1 MAVFFILGLEFIFF
15 EFLHPPCN
23 HFKTSCVY
31 ANRSLFLNQKQKK
44 TKSLLMKIIQ
54 LHQEEA
60 KVIKLAVENNR
71 QAQQQ
76 IYSRFSSKMLS
87 VCRQYIKDI
96 QLAEDVMITAFMKVF
111 TNLSKFEHKGSFEGW
126 IRRIMVN
133 ECISYLRVQKK
144 VKFAED
150 EFFVEESFNALDSQ
164 FTVDQIQFLIDA
176 LPDGYKMVFNLY
188 AIEGY
193 KHNEIAKMLGI
204 NEGTS
209 KSQLSH
215 ARKMLQTQI
224 TILKKQ
230 DNGTE

>member
-1 MAVFFILGLEFIFF
+1 
-15 EFLHPPCN
+15 
-23 HFKTSCVY
+23 
-31 ANRSLFLNQKQKK
+31 
-44 TKSLLMKIIQ
+44 MKIIS
-54 LHQEEA
+54 LHQEET
-60 KVIKLAVENNR
+60 KIIKLAVENNR

-76 IYSRFSSKMLS
+76 IYSKFSSKMLS

-96 QLAEDVMITAFMKVF
+96 HLAEDVMITAFMKVF
-111 TNLSKFEHKGSFEGW
+111 TNLNKFEHKGSFEGW

-150 EFFVEESFNALDSQ
+150 EFFVEESFNEIDSQ
-164 FTVDQIQFLIDA
+164 FTVEQIQYLIDA

>member
-1 MAVFFILGLEFIFF
+1 
-15 EFLHPPCN
+15 
-23 HFKTSCVY
+23 
-31 ANRSLFLNQKQKK
+31 
-44 TKSLLMKIIQ
+44 MKIIQ
-54 LHQEEA
+54 LHQEET
-60 KVIKLAVENNR
+60 KIIKLAAENNR

-76 IYSRFSSKMLS
+76 IYSKFSSKMLS

-150 EFFVEESFNALDSQ
+150 EFFVEEGFNEIDSQ
-164 FTVDQIQFLIDA
+164 FTVEQIQYLIDA

>member
-1 MAVFFILGLEFIFF
+1 
-15 EFLHPPCN
+15 
-23 HFKTSCVY
+23 
-31 ANRSLFLNQKQKK
+31 
-44 TKSLLMKIIQ
+44 MKIIH
-54 LHQEEA
+54 LHQEETEL
-60 KVIKLAVENNR
+60 IKLAVENNR

-111 TNLSKFEHKGSFEGW
+111 TNLNKFEQKGSFEGW

-144 VKFAED
+144 VKFTED
-150 EFFVEESFNALDSQ
+150 EIYVEESFNAIDSK
-164 FTVDQIQFLIDA
+164 FSIDQIQFLIDA

>member
-1 MAVFFILGLEFIFF
+1 
-15 EFLHPPCN
+15 
-23 HFKTSCVY
+23 
-31 ANRSLFLNQKQKK
+31 
-44 TKSLLMKIIQ
+44 MKIIH
-54 LHQEEA
+54 LHQEETEI
-60 KVIKLAVENNR
+60 IKLAVENNR

-111 TNLSKFEHKGSFEGW
+111 TNLNKFENKGSFEGW
-126 IRRIMVN
+126 IRRIIVN

-144 VKFAED
+144 VKFTED
-150 EFFVEESFNALDSQ
+150 EIYVEESFNATDSQ
-164 FTVDQIQFLIDA
+164 FSIDQIQFLIDA
-176 LPDGYKMVFNLY
+176 LPDGYKMIFNLY

>member
-1 MAVFFILGLEFIFF
+1 
-15 EFLHPPCN
+15 
-23 HFKTSCVY
+23 
-31 ANRSLFLNQKQKK
+31 
-44 TKSLLMKIIQ
+44 MKIIH
-54 LHQEEA
+54 LHHEET
-60 KVIKLAVENNR
+60 KIIKLAVENNR

-76 IYSRFSSKMLS
+76 IYCRFSPKMLS

-111 TNLSKFEHKGSFEGW
+111 TNLKNFEHKGSFEGW

-150 EFFVEESFNALDSQ
+150 EFFVEESFNEIDSQ
-164 FTVDQIQFLIDA
+164 FTVEQIQYLIDA

>member
-1 MAVFFILGLEFIFF
+1 
-15 EFLHPPCN
+15 
-23 HFKTSCVY
+23 
-31 ANRSLFLNQKQKK
+31 
-44 TKSLLMKIIQ
+44 MKIIQ

-60 KVIKLAVENNR
+60 KIIKLAVENNR

-76 IYSRFSSKMLS
+76 IYSKYSSKMLS

-111 TNLSKFEHKGSFEGW
+111 TNLKNFEHKGSFEGW

-150 EFFVEESFNALDSQ
+150 EFFTEESFNEIDSQ
-164 FTVDQIQFLIDA
+164 FTVEQIQFLIDA

-230 DNGTE
+230 ENGTE

>member
-1 MAVFFILGLEFIFF
+1 
-15 EFLHPPCN
+15 
-23 HFKTSCVY
+23 
-31 ANRSLFLNQKQKK
+31 
-44 TKSLLMKIIQ
+44 MKIIH
-54 LHQEEA
+54 LHQEET
-60 KVIKLAVENNR
+60 KIIKLAVENNR

-76 IYSRFSSKMLS
+76 IYSKFSSKMLS

-111 TNLSKFEHKGSFEGW
+111 TNLKNFEHKGSFEGW
-126 IRRIMVN
+126 IRRIIVN

-144 VKFAED
+144 VKFTED
-150 EFFVEESFNALDSQ
+150 EFFTEESFNEIDSQ

>member
-1 MAVFFILGLEFIFF
+1 
-15 EFLHPPCN
+15 
-23 HFKTSCVY
+23 
-31 ANRSLFLNQKQKK
+31 
-44 TKSLLMKIIQ
+44 MKIIH
-54 LHQEEA
+54 LHQEETEI
-60 KVIKLAVENNR
+60 IKLAVENNR

-76 IYSRFSSKMLS
+76 IYSRFSPKMLS

-111 TNLSKFEHKGSFEGW
+111 TNLKNFEHKGSFEGW
-126 IRRIMVN
+126 VRRIMVN

-144 VKFAED
+144 VKFTED
-150 EFFVEESFNALDSQ
+150 EIYIEESFNATDNQ
-164 FTVDQIQFLIDA
+164 FSIDQIQFLIDA

-224 TILKKQ
+224 NTLQKQ
-230 DNGTE
+230 EYGTE